1 MTLVLVML
9 YRKFSHW
16 VFHNYFRI
24 LCALQSDLL
33 VDDKSHFRIFFVNL
47 ILLLPTKTIP
57 KKCVKLQSFVN
68 CGRTKA
74 TMVTISYES
83 SLAMT
88 MCNTKPKEHYN
99 RLPNT
104 TKWYDG
110 TEKQIMAKNTFQ
122 RWNVKKDFFWMWK
135 KRNWNAFK
143 ASKGNLIQLNCKKR
157 AYN

>member
-1 MTLVLVML
+1 MFCML
-9 YRKFSHW
+9 DINFLAQPENFLFHKKFQKQIFSTDSIQFEHDFYRKFSHW

-24 LCALQSDLL
+24 SCALQSDLL

-104 TKWYDG
+104 TK
-110 TEKQIMAKNTFQ
+110 
-122 RWNVKKDFFWMWK
+122 
-135 KRNWNAFK
+135 
-143 ASKGNLIQLNCKKR
+143 
-157 AYN
+157 